1 MELEE
6 ITVEHMS
13 ANDLDLCL
21 EKGNTAIRCGDETES
36 LKWYIK
42 GLSKARELKNAELE
56 RLFSNL
62 IITMI

>member
-1 MELEE
+1 MEIEAIAIDSL
-6 ITVEHMS
+6 S
-13 ANDLDLCL
+13 ANDLNVCL